1 MAARCLWC
9 NKQHSTSNVWTNNHK
24 KYTLYHYQRFPNNVT
39 AATFYQCMYPLS
51 LIAKNFQESQLNSR
65 RFPGVV
71 DTPSNDKFTSIK
83 TTEKHWQYNRE
94 YMHTH
99 TQIHTQPHKVLTQWV
114 SVPLSIKT
122 WQIKEITPLAKWL
135 WQI

>member
-1 MAARCLWC
+1 
-9 NKQHSTSNVWTNNHK
+9 
-24 KYTLYHYQRFPNNVT
+24 
-39 AATFYQCMYPLS
+39 
-51 LIAKNFQESQLNSR
+51 
-65 RFPGVV
+65 
-71 DTPSNDKFTSIK
+71 
-83 TTEKHWQYNRE
+83 
-94 YMHTH
+94 MHTH